1 MLQKLEFIKKNKLNM
16 KKTAI
21 TSNGQFG
28 QNNSRR
34 EVRNIGLKDLIL
46 PNYLGYIG
54 AKLSREKLDP
64 ANNL

>member
-46 PNYLGYIG
+46 PNYLG
-54 AKLSREKLDP
+54 KLSREKLDP